1 MIYYVIPP
9 VVSTKGKCSQ
19 NIRIY
24 EMVDPK
30 TSAGFVHIYKNGAW
44 TRKAYNRDINIWWR
58 TINVVH
64 SSLPKVTWY
73 EPQFFSTVELA
84 TAYAI
89 LAYKTTYAAAQ
100 DSVNKIISNLEKSAN
115 LSAEAEGFINAY
127 PELFI

>member
-24 EMVDPK
+24 EIIDSK
-30 TSAGFVHIYKNGAW
+30 TPAGFVHIYKNGAW
-44 TRKAYNRDINIWWR
+44 TRKAYNRNIRIWWR
-58 TINVVH
+58 TVTVH

-73 EPQFFSTVELA
+73 GPQLFSTLELA

-89 LAYKTTYAAAQ
+89 LAYKTTYTAAQ
-100 DSVNKIISNLEKSAN
+100 DSVNKAINNLEKSAN
-115 LSAEAEGFINAY
+115 LSAEAETFINAY

>member
-1 MIYYVIPP
+1 MIYYVDPP

-24 EMVDPK
+24 EMIDPK
-30 TSAGFVHIYKNGAW
+30 TSAGYVHIYKNGAW
-44 TRKAYNRDINIWWR
+44 TRKVYNRNIRIWWH
-58 TINVVH
+58 TITVY

-73 EPQFFSTVELA
+73 RPQFFSTVELA

-89 LAYKTTYAAAQ
+89 LAYKTTYTAAQ
-100 DSVNKIISNLEKSAN
+100 DSVNKTISNLEKSAN
-115 LSAEAEGFINAY
+115 LSAEAENFINVY

>member
-9 VVSTKGKCSQ
+9 VVSTKGKCSK

-24 EMVDPK
+24 EMIHPK
-30 TSAGFVHIYKNGAW
+30 TPARFVHIYKNGAW
-44 TRKAYNRDINIWWR
+44 TRKAYTKNLRTWWR
-58 TINVVH
+58 YVTVH

-73 EPQFFSTVELA
+73 SPQLFSTLELA

-89 LAYKTTYAAAQ
+89 LAYQTTYAAAQ

-115 LSAEAEGFINAY
+115 LSAEAEGFINVY

>member
-24 EMVDPK
+24 ELTGPK
-30 TSAGFVHIYKNGAW
+30 TSAGFVHIYKSGTW
-44 TRKAYNRDINIWWR
+44 TRKAYNKNTGRWWR
-58 TINVVH
+58 YVTVH
-64 SSLPKVTWY
+64 NSLPKVTWY
-73 EPQFFSTVELA
+73 APQLFSTLELA

-89 LAYKTTYAAAQ
+89 LAYQATYAAAQ
-100 DSVNKIISNLEKSAN
+100 DSVNKVISNLEKSAN
-115 LSAEAEGFINAY
+115 LSAEAETFINAY

>member
-9 VVSTKGKCSQ
+9 IVSTKGKCSQ

-24 EMVDPK
+24 EMIDPK
-30 TSAGFVHIYKNGAW
+30 TPAGFVHIYKNGAW
-44 TRKAYNRDINIWWR
+44 TRKAHNKNIRAWWPYA
-58 TINVVH
+58 TVH
-64 SSLPKVTWY
+64 NSLPKVTRY
-73 EPQFFSTVELA
+73 SPQFFSTVELA

-100 DSVNKIISNLEKSAN
+100 DSVNKVISSLEKSAN
-115 LSAEAEGFINAY
+115 LSAEAEDFINAY

>member
-24 EMVDPK
+24 EMIDPK
-30 TSAGFVHIYKNGAW
+30 TTAGYVHIYKNGAW
-44 TRKAYNRDINIWWR
+44 TRKTYNRNIRVWWR
-58 TINVVH
+58 TVTVH

-73 EPQFFSTVELA
+73 SPQLFSTLELA

-89 LAYKTTYAAAQ
+89 LAYQTTYAAAQ
-100 DSVNKIISNLEKSAN
+100 DSVNKITSNLEKSAN
-115 LSAEAEGFINAY
+115 LSAEAEGFINAC

>member
-1 MIYYVIPP
+1 MIYYVDPP

-24 EMVDPK
+24 EMIDPK

-44 TRKAYNRDINIWWR
+44 TRKAYNRNIRVWWR
-58 TINVVH
+58 TITVH
-64 SSLPKVTWY
+64 NSLPKVTWY
-73 EPQFFSTVELA
+73 WPQLFSTLELA

-89 LAYKTTYAAAQ
+89 LAYQTTYAAAQ

-115 LSAEAEGFINAY
+115 LSAEAETFINAY

>member
-24 EMVDPK
+24 EMIDPK
-30 TSAGFVHIYKNGAW
+30 TPAGFVHIYKNGAW
-44 TRKAYNRDINIWWR
+44 TRKAYTKNLRTWWR
-58 TINVVH
+58 YVTVH
-64 SSLPKVTWY
+64 NSLPKVTWY
-73 EPQFFSTVELA
+73 GPQLFSTLELA

-89 LAYKTTYAAAQ
+89 LAYQTTYAAAQ
-100 DSVNKIISNLEKSAN
+100 DSVNKVISNLEKSAN

>member
-9 VVSTKGKCSQ
+9 VVSTKGKCPQ

-24 EMVDPK
+24 EMIDPK
-30 TSAGFVHIYKNGAW
+30 TSARFVHIYNNGTWIRKTYNKNLR
-44 TRKAYNRDINIWWR
+44 TWWR
-58 TINVVH
+58 YVTIH

-73 EPQFFSTVELA
+73 GPQLFSTLELA

-100 DSVNKIISNLEKSAN
+100 DSVNKVISNLEKSAN
-115 LSAEAEGFINAY
+115 LSAEAEDFINTY

>member
-24 EMVDPK
+24 EFIAPK
-30 TSAGFVHIYKNGAW
+30 TPAGFVHIYKNGAW
-44 TRKAYNRDINIWWR
+44 TRKAYNKKLSTLWCYV
-58 TINVVH
+58 TVH
-64 SSLPKVTWY
+64 NSLPKVTWY
-73 EPQFFSTVELA
+73 GPQYFSTLELA

-89 LAYKTTYAAAQ
+89 LAYQTTYAAAQ
-100 DSVNKIISNLEKSAN
+100 DSVNKIISNLEKSAK
-115 LSAEAEGFINAY
+115 LSAEAEVFINEH

>member
-24 EMVDPK
+24 EMIDQK
-30 TSAGFVHIYKNGAW
+30 TSAGFVHIYKNGTW
-44 TRKAYNRDINIWWR
+44 TRKAYNKNLRTWWR
-58 TINVVH
+58 TVVIH

-73 EPQFFSTVELA
+73 GPQLFSTLELA

-89 LAYKTTYAAAQ
+89 LAYQTTYAAAQ
-100 DSVNKIISNLEKSAN
+100 DSVNKVISNLEKSAN
-115 LSAEAEGFINAY
+115 LSAEAEDFINTY

>member
-1 MIYYVIPP
+1 MIYYVNPP
-9 VVSTKGKCSQ
+9 IVSTKGKCSQ

-24 EMVDPK
+24 EMTDPR
-30 TSAGFVHIYKNGAW
+30 TSAGFVYIYKNGAW
-44 TRKAYNRDINIWWR
+44 TRKAYSRNIRVWWR
-58 TINVVH
+58 TITVH
-64 SSLPKVTWY
+64 NSLPKVTWY
-73 EPQFFSTVELA
+73 TPQLFSTLELA

-115 LSAEAEGFINAY
+115 LSAETEDFINAY

>member
-24 EMVDPK
+24 EMIDPK

-44 TRKAYNRDINIWWR
+44 TRKAYNRNIRWWR
-58 TINVVH
+58 TITVTVH
-64 SSLPKVTWY
+64 TSLPKVTWY
-73 EPQFFSTVELA
+73 GPQFFSTVELA

-100 DSVNKIISNLEKSAN
+100 DSVNKVISNLEKSAN
-115 LSAEAEGFINAY
+115 LSAEAEDFINAY

>member
-24 EMVDPK
+24 ELINPK
-30 TSAGFVHIYKNGAW
+30 TSAGFVHIYKSGTW
-44 TRKAYNRDINIWWR
+44 TRKAYNRNISRWWR
-58 TINVVH
+58 TVTVH
-64 SSLPKVTWY
+64 NSLPKVTWY
-73 EPQFFSTVELA
+73 VPQLFSTLELA

-89 LAYKTTYAAAQ
+89 LAYQTTYAAAQ
-100 DSVNKIISNLEKSAN
+100 DSVNKVISNLEKSAN
-115 LSAEAEGFINAY
+115 LSAEAETFINAY